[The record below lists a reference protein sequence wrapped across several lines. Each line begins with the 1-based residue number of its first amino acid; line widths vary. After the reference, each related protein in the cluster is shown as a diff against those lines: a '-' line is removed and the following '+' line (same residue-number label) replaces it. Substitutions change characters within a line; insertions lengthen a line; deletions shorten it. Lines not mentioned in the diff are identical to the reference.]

1 MGDAMS
7 HTEPSRLA
15 LELELA
21 KLRARAWNA
30 EAVLRDLCG
39 GHADDCTCHGCS
51 LVFSRKAKT

>member
-15 LELELA
+15 LELELN
-21 KLRARAWNA
+21 KLRGRAWKLESA
-30 EAVLRDLCG
+30 LRDLCG
-39 GHADDCTCHGCS
+39 GHHDECTCPGCS